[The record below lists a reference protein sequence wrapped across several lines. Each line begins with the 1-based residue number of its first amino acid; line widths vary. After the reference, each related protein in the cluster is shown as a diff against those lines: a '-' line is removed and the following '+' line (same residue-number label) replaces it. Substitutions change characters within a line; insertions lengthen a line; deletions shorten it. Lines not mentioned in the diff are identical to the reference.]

1 MVNSSKKTTC
11 LLIIFD
17 LLDAFYVPKLAPDH
31 SQINNKEEDT
41 PSFSFPSASGL
52 DSSIA
57 GSTAKGDTE
66 NMELFSPDF
75 FSALLAIV
83 VIDLVLAG
91 DNAIV
96 IALAARNLPAHLRTK
111 AIVWGTVGA
120 IVVRSSMTVAVVWLL
135 KIPGLL
141 LVGGVMLL
149 WIAYKLLI
157 NPDNGEEHKV
167 NSATNFWSAMRTIVV
182 ADAVMGL
189 DNVLAVA
196 GAAQGSFL
204 LVVLGLLISIPI
216 VIWGSQLILK
226 YAQKYP
232 AIVYVGAGVLVWTG
246 VKMMTGEPALKE
258 YVAAMGNLIWLVYPA
273 VMAGI
278 MFAGFRANHVR
289 VRDRVAAHIVDLTET
304 PVPGTVVR
312 PVLNQGGNT
321 VLKVLIPV
329 DGSKNAMQ
337 AVRHVVNRFLSHSN
351 IEVHLLHVR
360 AAFSRHVSQFTSR
373 KSRDSYH
380 REVAERA
387 IKSAQDLLQQHKV
400 PHAVHIEFGD
410 KAETIHRAAQR
421 LRVDQIVMGT
431 ARKNSL
437 TRLIEDSVTNRVLEI
452 TRVPVEVIAGAEAS
466 KLEKY
471 ALPAGVGAALAAII
485 VTVD

>member
-1 MVNSSKKTTC
+1 
-11 LLIIFD
+11 
-17 LLDAFYVPKLAPDH
+17 
-31 SQINNKEEDT
+31 
-41 PSFSFPSASGL
+41 
-52 DSSIA
+52 
-57 GSTAKGDTE
+57 
-66 NMELFSPDF
+66 MELFSPDF

-96 IALAARNLPAHLRTK
+96 IALAARNLPAHMRTK
-111 AIVWGTVGA
+111 AVVWGTVGA
-120 IVVRSSMTVAVVWLL
+120 IVVRSSMTVVVVWLL

-141 LVGGVMLL
+141 LAGGAMLL

-157 NPDNGEEHKV
+157 NPDNGDEHKV
-167 NSATNFWSAMRTIVV
+167 SSATNFWDAMKTIVV

-196 GAAQGSFL
+196 GAAHGSFL

-226 YAQKYP
+226 YVQKYP

-258 YVAAMGNLIWLVYPA
+258 YVTAIGNLIWLVYA
-273 VMAGI
+273 TVMGGVL
-278 MFAGFRANHVR
+278 FAGFRANHVK
-289 VRDRVAAHIVDLTET
+289 VRDRVAAQVVDLAET
-304 PVPGTVVR
+304 PVSGIGAG
-312 PVLNQGGNT
+312 PVLTQGDNT
-321 VLKVLIPV
+321 MPKVLIPV
-329 DGSKNAMQ
+329 DGSENAMQ
-337 AVRHVVNRFLSHSN
+337 AVRHAVNRFLSNSN

-360 AAFSRHVSQFTSR
+360 AAFPRHVSQFTSR

-387 IKSAQDLLQQHKV
+387 IKPSLDLLHQHKV

-410 KAETIHRAAQR
+410 KAEAIHRAAQR

-437 TRLIEDSVTNRVLEI
+437 ARLFEDSLTNRVLAI
-452 TRVPVEVIAGAEAS
+452 ARVPVEVIVGADAS

-471 ALPAGVGAALAAII
+471 GLPAGIGAALVALI

>member
-1 MVNSSKKTTC
+1 
-11 LLIIFD
+11 
-17 LLDAFYVPKLAPDH
+17 
-31 SQINNKEEDT
+31 
-41 PSFSFPSASGL
+41 
-52 DSSIA
+52 
-57 GSTAKGDTE
+57 
-66 NMELFSPDF
+66 MELFSPDF

-96 IALAARNLPAHLRTK
+96 IALAARNLPVHLRTK

-141 LVGGVMLL
+141 LAGGAMLL

-157 NPDNGEEHKV
+157 NPDNGDEHKV
-167 NSATNFWSAMRTIVV
+167 SSATNFWGAMKTIVV

-196 GAAQGSFL
+196 GAAHGNFL

-226 YAQKYP
+226 YVQKYP

-258 YVAAMGNLIWLVYPA
+258 YVTAIGNLIWLVYAA
-273 VMAGI
+273 VSGGVL
-278 MFAGFRANHVR
+278 FAGFRANHVK
-289 VRDRVAAHIVDLTET
+289 VRDRVAAHLVDLAET
-304 PVPGTVVR
+304 PVSGAGVR
-312 PVLNQGGNT
+312 PVLTQGENAM
-321 VLKVLIPV
+321 LKVLIPV
-329 DGSKNAMQ
+329 DGSQNALQ
-337 AVRHVVNRFLSHSN
+337 AVRHAVNRFLSNLN

-360 AAFSRHVSQFTSR
+360 PAFSRHVSQFTSR
-373 KSRDSYH
+373 KNRDSYH

-387 IKSAQDLLQQHKV
+387 IKAARDLLQKHKV
-400 PHAVHIEFGD
+400 PHAVHVELGD
-410 KAETIHRAAQR
+410 KAEAINRAAQR

-431 ARKNSL
+431 ARRNSL
-437 TRLIEDSVTNRVLEI
+437 ARLIQDSVTNRVLEI
-452 TRVPVEVIAGAEAS
+452 ARVPVEVIVGADAS
-466 KLEKY
+466 RLEKY
-471 ALPAGVGAALAAII
+471 GLPAGIGAALVALI
-485 VTVD
+485 VAVD